1 MALITKFNRKL
12 ERERMSTHQAIE
24 ADYTPFERDGRF
36 LLQIETYGRKTR
48 EHPDKQSQT
57 IQLDRESASQLYAIL
72 KKEFAFD

>member
-36 LLQIETYGRKTR
+36 LLQIDTCGRKTR
-48 EHPDKQSQT
+48 QT